1 MPHKQN
7 EQNIVFIS
15 EMKHIDLLEQFF
27 AEHPMIREEG
37 CLLIPT
43 ELEIEYALTDKRI
56 PFHSG
61 RLYRTKDASTMVLS
75 EKWSTSIFGSNQWSF
90 FTYRGVSLS
99 QLYFVPLQGYMAYA
113 IYCAAIVTNV
123 LSVHTHAKRL
133 VAFSSF
139 IGEPTK
145 GSTLAG
151 PQIRVFS
158 DVIKCIATEK
168 GIESIVVA
176 SSIPPAV
183 KIESVT
189 FTLQRALFSIGVR
202 ILNSCIRLF
211 RRPRRIRALVS
222 DYWKNIA
229 PYAAYL
235 DDSLEI
241 ILVDRKE
248 ALKAGLSN
256 IWKFRMRFLHL
267 DAFSSSGSSECLTA
281 RTYIEREYKFLRK
294 NTELPMCDFQGISLR
309 PLVSQALD
317 LIVAEVLTETLKD
330 IDDAHSM
337 FERVKPHIVLLRA
350 TISNQT
356 HFVILA
362 QVARARNVPSLEV
375 QHGLEYNGPGSFTR
389 RHSAEY
395 MGVYGLFTQREMKS
409 TGDNRSTPI
418 IIGSP
423 RFDVYAASAN
433 WKSVKTPGKTVSFL
447 CIANAIE
454 TVADADAYAFEEYF
468 SAIAIALKDIPNAR
482 VIVKLR
488 PGDNVRNVLARRIVA
503 STLGDIPYII
513 AHNEPLSELFS
524 NADVVISGY
533 TTAAIEAMQCGKPL
547 VYLGLSSIEKLFG
560 LHHFPE
566 YAENNAMRLATTTED
581 LTRILKE
588 LSMHPDVRAE
598 IAVHAVAFLKRE
610 YVFDG
615 HASERMA
622 NLILSLVGDKKQ

>member
-1 MPHKQN
+1 MSHKQN

-15 EMKHIDLLEQFF
+15 EMKHIDLLERFF
-27 AEHPMIREEG
+27 EEYPVIREEG
-37 CLLIPT
+37 YLLIPT
-43 ELEIEYALTDKRI
+43 ELEIEYALKDKGI

-61 RLYRTKDASTMVLS
+61 RLYRTRDASTMVLS
-75 EKWSTSIFGSNQWSF
+75 EKWATSIFGSTQWSF
-90 FTYRGVSLS
+90 FTYRGVSLL
-99 QLYFVPLQGYMAYA
+99 QLYFVPLQGYMAYT

-133 VAFSSF
+133 VTFSSF
-139 IGEPTK
+139 VGEPVK

-151 PQIRVFS
+151 PQIRVFI

-176 SSIPPAV
+176 APIPPAA

-189 FTLQRALFSIGVR
+189 FTLQRALFSVGVR
-202 ILNSCIRLF
+202 ILNSCIRL

-241 ILVDRKE
+241 ILIDRKE

-267 DAFSSSGSSECLTA
+267 DAFSSGVSSEYFVA
-281 RTYIEREYKFLRK
+281 RNYIEREYQSLRK
-294 NTELPMCDFQGISLR
+294 NMELPMCDFQGVSLR

-317 LIVAEVLTETLKD
+317 LIVTEVLTETLKD

-337 FERVKPHIVLLRA
+337 FERVKPHVVLLRA

-395 MGVYGLFTQREMKS
+395 IGVYGLFTQREMKS

-423 RFDVYAASAN
+423 RFDVYASSAN
-433 WKSVKTPGKTVSFL
+433 WKSVKMPGKTISFL

-468 SAIAIALKDIPNAR
+468 SAIAIALKDISNAR

-488 PGDNVRNVLARRIVA
+488 PGDNVRNVLARRIIA

-560 LHHFPE
+560 LHHFPM

-581 LTRILKE
+581 LAHILKE

-598 IAVHAVAFLKRE
+598 IAAHAVAFLKRE

-622 NLILSLVGDKKQ
+622 DLILSLVGDKKQ